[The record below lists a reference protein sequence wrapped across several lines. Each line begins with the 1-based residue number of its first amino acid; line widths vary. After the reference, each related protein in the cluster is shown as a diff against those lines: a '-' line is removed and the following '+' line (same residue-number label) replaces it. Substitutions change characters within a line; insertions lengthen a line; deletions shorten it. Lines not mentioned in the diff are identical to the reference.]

1 MDCQD
6 NVQVES
12 IQGEIV
18 EYPEPPPGVKVLPN
32 GAGWSHETKKIAPGM
47 GPGTFAPDPH
57 RITPETSQLYHQR
70 RMELSVQAAMDGLTE
85 SARVDGAITGYDAW
99 RFIIRDQARLSRQ
112 IKSGRAST
120 EAAKF
125 VGNAA
130 RLLPDRRQGS
140 QDNGTSDKITVQIP
154 EHIVIAMLQAARR
167 SDDE

>member
-1 MDCQD
+1 MHMDCQD

-18 EYPEPPPGVKVLPN
+18 EYPEPPPGVKVLKN
-32 GAGWSHETKKIAPGM
+32 GAGYANGRIAY
-47 GPGTFAPDPH
+47 GPGTYGPNPTA
-57 RITPETSQLYHQR
+57 ITKENTQLFHQR
-70 RMELSVQAAMDGLTE
+70 RLEKAVQAASQGMVKALPGNGKTE
-85 SARVDGAITGYDAW
+85 FDAW
-99 RFIIRDQARLSRQ
+99 VEINRAQTALAMSQER
-112 IKSGRAST
+112 GRAST

-130 RLLPDRRQGS
+130 RLLPDRRRADN
-140 QDNGTSDKITVQIP
+140 DNGTGDKITVQIP